1 MAPKK
6 ISMSGMKVQSPVTI
20 DDLKKLV
27 VPSLGG
33 AAIPTLQD
41 LGYNGKAAA
50 YVGLTLDLSNT
61 TVVQGDVFLVGA
73 LYEDQNK
80 VCAISGDK
88 LWPGCPANVGLF
100 FKFENLGIFQFRGK
114 LASDFVP
121 FESLSAE
128 YMVDGS
134 PVNRAAFM
142 DAGGEDCCLRA
153 SLYPET
159 GDFLRLNISVFPMAR
174 AVLLTRFPFP
184 DNSGIPGMRLVD
196 SVMIPLSPKT
206 DKKWG
211 LMWWPVLALGSR
223 DNPLQSMLGD
233 QIRRSIHLMMSKG
246 VKPVGASGAES
257 LLAKYAALDGATE
270 ALPSSLPFL
279 WRVPTEFEEPSA
291 LDHQGK
297 HSFLSNANLYLFL
310 I

>member
-1 MAPKK
+1 M
-6 ISMSGMKVQSPVTI
+6 
-20 DDLKKLV
+20 
-27 VPSLGG
+27 LGG
-33 AAIPTLQD
+33 LNILSVPGGAGGGFYFFGGVGSCARRWAAHHISRLFDVDSLIELIERRLPPCLTRLVR
-41 LGYNGKAAA
+41 LGQVLPVLPVWFG
-50 YVGLTLDLSNT
+50 G
-61 TVVQGDVFLVGA
+61 GDGR
-73 LYEDQNK
+73 Q
-80 VCAISGDK
+80 S
-88 LWPGCPANVGLF
+88 
-100 FKFENLGIFQFRGK
+100 FKSLL